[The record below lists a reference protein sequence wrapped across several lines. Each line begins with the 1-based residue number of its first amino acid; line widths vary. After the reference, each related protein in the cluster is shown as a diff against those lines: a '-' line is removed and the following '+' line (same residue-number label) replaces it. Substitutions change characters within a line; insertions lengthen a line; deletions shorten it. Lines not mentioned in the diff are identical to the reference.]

1 MRFNRTRDSGNLT
14 ALPSTNMNAGF
25 RFLLAF
31 CLLGATPIFAATH
44 VNKSSTPMPS
54 VQLRHIIDTTM
65 VKIADITNP
74 KQSFNRTPL
83 TEAQADFTA
92 KAETAP
98 AAQQPMYQAAQNVI
112 ANLVGAV
119 EEHEKAA
126 ASFQYS
132 KNLHGPQDR
141 QNEDITNARR
151 AGNGW
156 ANNAKQNKENADT
169 RAALL
174 DKEKFLSNGSV
185 ATWSQR
191 VGQIHDTLEQ
201 AYAAELVAEKQLA
214 MLTPSTPP
222 PAPKPVPKPK
232 EPSASDQYSPV
243 GAWRP
248 DNPAPRRFTIK
259 EDNTVTGGM
268 HTEFT
273 GTWKWTDQSKGA
285 LTIIWADGVTMDL
298 NFSSNGRVLTGKS
311 SRGLTLNY
319 NRGN

>member
-1 MRFNRTRDSGNLT
+1 M
-14 ALPSTNMNAGF
+14 NMNAGF

-31 CLLGATPIFAATH
+31 SLLGATPIFAAKH
-44 VNKSSTPMPS
+44 SDKPATPMPS
-54 VQLRHIIDTTM
+54 VQLRHMIDTTL

-74 KQSFNRTPL
+74 KRTFNRTPL

-92 KAETAP
+92 KAQTAAP
-98 AAQQPMYQAAQNVI
+98 AQQPMYQAAQNVI

-119 EEHEKAA
+119 EEHEKAVA
-126 ASFQYS
+126 DFQYS

-156 ANNAKQNKENADT
+156 ANNAKQNKENADS

-174 DKEKFLSNGSV
+174 DKEKFLSNGTV

-191 VGQIHDTLEQ
+191 VGQIHDAVEQ

-214 MLTPSTPP
+214 MLTPPAAT
-222 PAPKPVPKPK
+222 PAPKPAPKTR
-232 EPSASDQYSPV
+232 EPSAGEQYSPV

-248 DNPAPRRFTIK
+248 DNSKPRRFSIK

-268 HTEFT
+268 HAEFN
-273 GTWKWTDQSKGA
+273 GTWKWTDQSKRA
-285 LTIIWADGVTMDL
+285 LTINWADGITMD
-298 NFSSNGRVLTGKS
+298 FSFSGDGRTLTGKS

-319 NRGN
+319 TRGD